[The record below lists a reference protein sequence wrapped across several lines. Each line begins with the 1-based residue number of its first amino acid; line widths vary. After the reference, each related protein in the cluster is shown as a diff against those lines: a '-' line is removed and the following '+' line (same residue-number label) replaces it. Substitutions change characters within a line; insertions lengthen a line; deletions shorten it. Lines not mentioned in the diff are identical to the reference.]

1 MFFLQVGEIE
11 LNHGGWT
18 PTKVTENGR
27 PELACHLSCEW
38 QHRSG
43 QRAWAPSHN
52 QRDWSSFRCWTS
64 YRTELLGQS
73 QWIFPF
79 IYFFL
84 GFSARRFGA
93 RQQRCINSGSK
104 FNGSFPAFLG
114 SSFILRQSNFPEEQG
129 LFLGLQQQNG
139 GSFQFSSWVFS
150 EPRIILCASCR
161 VLPGELGA

>member
-1 MFFLQVGEIE
+1 MNGRLPKKTYKKVVCSLYMEFSEFSLFDLVSGVFSPGWWK
-11 LNHGGWT
+11 LSWTHGGWT

-27 PELACHLSCEW
+27 PELARHLSCEW

-79 IYFFL
+79 IYFF
-84 GFSARRFGA
+84 FGLFC
-93 RQQRCINSGSK
+93 QKIWCSPTKVHPSGSK
-104 FNGSFPAFLG
+104 FRKAV
-114 SSFILRQSNFPEEQG
+114 
-129 LFLGLQQQNG
+129 
-139 GSFQFSSWVFS
+139 FQHSWDQ
-150 EPRIILCASCR
+150 A
-161 VLPGELGA
+161 